1 MLIFAARAN
10 VLALDAALKSSLIKL
25 AVAAVAMTVVLLI
38 ADPIVTGLSSSLPRF
53 RNETVLILLALIG
66 AMVYGGLVAV
76 LFGRRWL
83 LLMRRTEAAPLAL
96 DKTATI
102 PAVEPDRT

>member
-1 MLIFAARAN
+1 
-10 VLALDAALKSSLIKL
+10 LAG
-25 AVAAVAMTVVLLI
+25 AVMTVVLLV

-66 AMVYGGLVAV
+66 AVVYGGLVAV

-83 LLMRRTEAAPLAL
+83 LLMRRTEAAAPVGR
-96 DKTATI
+96 DETASI
-102 PAVEPDRT
+102 PAVEPDRI

>member
-1 MLIFAARAN
+1 MA
-10 VLALDAALKSSLIKL
+10 
-25 AVAAVAMTVVLLI
+25 VVLLI

-66 AMVYGGLVAV
+66 AVVYGGLVAV

-83 LLMRRTEAAPLAL
+83 LLMRRTEAAPMNPVAL
-96 DKTATI
+96 DETSSI
-102 PAVEPDRT
+102 PAVEPDGV